1 MGKTNMKE
9 RCDHIVTAQMLAG
22 FKPTARVSPLKSKF
36 RRGDRTCIDSI
47 LLQREDKPE
56 CYVAECISKWN
67 PPPPSHRAPKEN

>member
-9 RCDHIVTAQMLAG
+9 RWDHIVTTQMLAG

-36 RRGDRTCIDSI
+36 RRGDRICIDSI

-56 CYVAECISKWN
+56 CYIAECISKWN